1 MKTFFVV
8 LFKARENGYEYSSL
22 GNYCYKTEDEART
35 YAQQFLEISDTFSAF
50 VINSVMLS
58 HE

>member
-8 LFKARENGYEYSSL
+8 LFKARENGHEYYSL

-35 YAQQFLEISDTFSAF
+35 YARQFLEISDAFSEF
-50 VINSVMLS
+50 VINEVMLFS
-58 HE
+58 